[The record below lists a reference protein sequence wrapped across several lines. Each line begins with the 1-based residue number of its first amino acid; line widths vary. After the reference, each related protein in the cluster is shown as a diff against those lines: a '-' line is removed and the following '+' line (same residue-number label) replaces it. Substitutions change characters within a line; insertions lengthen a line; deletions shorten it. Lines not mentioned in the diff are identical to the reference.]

1 MQEMKPM
8 EIERKSFEIIASEL
22 TVPLAAGTEDIVK
35 RVIHATADF
44 DYAENLVFSE
54 NAVKC
59 ARDAISGGC
68 DIVTD
73 TEMAKSGI
81 NKKILASFGGNVH
94 CFVGNETV
102 AREAE
107 RRGVTRSKVAME
119 YAAGLEKPCIFVIGN
134 APTAL
139 MSLLDLAEA
148 GKVSPALVVGAPV
161 GFVHVVESKERLL
174 ASGLPYIVARGR
186 KGGSNVAAAIVN
198 ALVYAI
204 RR

>member
-8 EIERKSFEIIASEL
+8 EIERKSFEIITSEL
-22 TVPLAAGTEDIVK
+22 NVPLAAGTEDIVK

-54 NAVKC
+54 GAVKR

-73 TEMAKSGI
+73 TEMARSGI

-94 CFVGNETV
+94 CFVGNEAV

-107 RRGVTRSKVAME
+107 KRGVTRSKVAME
-119 YAAGLEKPCIFVIGN
+119 HAAGLQKPCIFVIGN

-198 ALVYAI
+198 ALIYAI
-204 RR
+204 GR

>member
-8 EIERKSFEIIASEL
+8 EIERKSFEIITSEL
-22 TVPLAAGTEDIVK
+22 TIPLAAGTEDIVK

-94 CFVGNETV
+94 CFVGNEAV

-107 RRGVTRSKVAME
+107 KRGVTRSKVAME

>member
-8 EIERKSFEIIASEL
+8 EIERKSFEIITSEL
-22 TVPLAAGTEDIVK
+22 TIPLAAGTEDIVK

-94 CFVGNETV
+94 CFVGNEAV

-119 YAAGLEKPCIFVIGN
+119 HAAGLEKPCIFVIGN

>member
-1 MQEMKPM
+1 M
-8 EIERKSFEIIASEL
+8 EIERKSFEIITSEL

-119 YAAGLEKPCIFVIGN
+119 HAAGLEKPCIFVIGN

>member
-8 EIERKSFEIIASEL
+8 EIERKSFEIITSEL
-22 TVPLAAGTEDIVK
+22 TIPLAAGTEDIVK

-107 RRGVTRSKVAME
+107 
-119 YAAGLEKPCIFVIGN
+119 AATSIF
-134 APTAL
+134 
-139 MSLLDLAEA
+139 
-148 GKVSPALVVGAPV
+148 
-161 GFVHVVESKERLL
+161 
-174 ASGLPYIVARGR
+174 
-186 KGGSNVAAAIVN
+186 
-198 ALVYAI
+198 
-204 RR
+204 